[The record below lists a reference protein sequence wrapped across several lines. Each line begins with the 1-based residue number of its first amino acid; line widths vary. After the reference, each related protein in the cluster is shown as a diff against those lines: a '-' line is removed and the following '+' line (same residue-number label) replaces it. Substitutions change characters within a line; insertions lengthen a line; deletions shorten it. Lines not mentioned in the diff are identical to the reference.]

1 MTTTTMSSRAEVY
14 HCPFCGE
21 EDIRPHSASTGEW
34 ECRSCLRAFTVT
46 LLGMIRPPASP
57 PDGLPEPVEGSEEPS

>member
-1 MTTTTMSSRAEVY
+1 MTTTTTSSRAEVY

-21 EDIRPHSASTGEW
+21 EDIRPHSATAGEW

-46 LLGMIRPPASP
+46 MLGMIRPPVSA
-57 PDGLPEPVEGSEEPS
+57 DGPVEPVEGSEDRS

>member
-1 MTTTTMSSRAEVY
+1 MTTTTRSSRAEAY

-21 EDIRPHSASTGEW
+21 ADIRPHSATTGEW

-46 LLGMIRPPASP
+46 LLGMIRPPVF
-57 PDGLPEPVEGSEEPS
+57 PDGPVEPVEGSEDRS